1 VKLVASPD
9 LGVVVVVVVVVRSRN
24 DKIVDLLDYSPS
36 SRGIGRRA
44 KEEGRRNWA

>member
-1 VKLVASPD
+1 MKLVASPN
-9 LGVVVVVVVVVRSRN
+9 LGVVVVVVVVRSRN
-24 DKIVDLLDYSPS
+24 DKKVDLLDYSPS